1 MKSLADWSPVPG
13 EPARAAIRTATVPG
27 PASLAL
33 QARHQAFQ
41 DARTVHFYQDSK
53 ASIGNYIVDVDGNVI
68 LDVYSHIAVEPLG
81 YNHPAL
87 LAAWKDGRF
96 DWAAGYRPAL
106 GIAPPPEWVDLLE
119 KQILPIAPKG
129 LDHIITVTSG
139 AEAVE
144 NALKIAFLTAARRR
158 RGGPASAEDAL
169 AVMNNDQPGI
179 NELVIASFDGAFHGR
194 SLGALS
200 ATRSKAIH
208 KLDFPAFR
216 WPMLPFPASRFPLDE
231 HAEENALAEARALE
245 ATEALF
251 SELEGRVAGLIV
263 EPIQGEGGD
272 RHASPAFFRALR
284 QICRAHG
291 VVFIVDEVQT
301 GCGATG
307 AFWAHSHWGLTDP
320 PDIVTFS
327 KKMQVGG
334 LFVQGHLMPPE
345 PWRIFNTFLGDPLRA
360 AQLGVILEVIAR
372 DDLLSVVRQSGSLLT
387 NGLNLLAELHPGLLS
402 QPRGQ
407 GTYAAFDLPD
417 SPTRERLVQAL
428 RDRGLEAGGSGPR
441 SIRFRPA
448 LVFAPRHAAEALDIL
463 DAALRSL

>member
-1 MKSLADWSPVPG
+1 
-13 EPARAAIRTATVPG
+13 
-27 PASLAL
+27 
-33 QARHQAFQ
+33 
-41 DARTVHFYQDSK
+41 
-53 ASIGNYIVDVDGNVI
+53 
-68 LDVYSHIAVEPLG
+68 
-81 YNHPAL
+81 
-87 LAAWKDGRF
+87 
-96 DWAAGYRPAL
+96 
-106 GIAPPPEWVDLLE
+106 
-119 KQILPIAPKG
+119 
-129 LDHIITVTSG
+129 
-139 AEAVE
+139 
-144 NALKIAFLTAARRR
+144 
-158 RGGPASAEDAL
+158 
-169 AVMNNDQPGI
+169 
-179 NELVIASFDGAFHGR
+179 
-194 SLGALS
+194 
-200 ATRSKAIH
+200 
-208 KLDFPAFR
+208 
-216 WPMLPFPASRFPLDE
+216 MLPFPASRFPLDE

-360 AQLGVILEVIAR
+360 AQLGVILEVIGR